1 MIPSEARST
10 RTRRLGPPWAA
21 IAWALAVVFAMA
33 GGAAWAE
40 TNGHEAQADFPPSL
54 ESYHD
59 ADLESIPAIL
69 ANRIRQ
75 VPFNLVATLIFFCAI
90 VHTFMAGR
98 FTRISHERRLKQKT
112 RIENGEARPGSVDIA
127 AEVAHFFGEVEVI
140 FGLWTIPLVTAIMVF
155 FGWHAV
161 VEYFENDV
169 NLTEAAFVVAI
180 MILASTRPILKLAE
194 SVMLGISRVLG
205 GSLSAFWITTLTI
218 GPLLG
223 SFITE
228 PAAMTIVALLL
239 SQRFYDLGP
248 STKFK
253 YATLGLLFVNV
264 SVGGTMTNFAAPPV
278 LMVAGP
284 WNWGTA
290 FMMSHFGWKV
300 IIGILISNGLCFWLF
315 RKELDRLQDAFA
327 LRTLKN
333 EIGRRF
339 VTRELIESEWRKVAP
354 AIEQDQEVF
363 ASVDTTIRAWVD
375 DIRQRMA
382 ADLLPQLE
390 SEGVDPDLIEEALD
404 SRFNEVLLYHLRR
417 SAPGLLPED
426 KRPEFQDPDWDKRE
440 DPVPKW
446 VTVIHLLFMGWI
458 IVNSHHPGMFVLG
471 LMFFLGFSQV
481 TPQYQNRI
489 QLQPAMLVGFFL
501 AGLVIHGGV
510 QAWWIA
516 PVLGNLSEM
525 PLMLGAT
532 MLTAFNDNSAITYL
546 STLVPGFTD
555 ALKYAVV
562 AGAVAGGGLTV
573 IANAPNPAGQSIL
586 KEHFDGAVSPMGL
599 LRAALIPTM
608 IVWLCLAFL

>member
-1 MIPSEARST
+1 VC
-10 RTRRLGPPWAA
+10 LGVLGSV
-21 IAWALAVVFAMA
+21 AWADTSAH
-33 GGAAWAE
+33 G
-40 TNGHEAQADFPPSL
+40 TQADFPPSL

-59 ADLESIPAIL
+59 SDLESIPAIL
-69 ANRIRQ
+69 AHRIRE

-90 VHTFMAGR
+90 VHTFMASK
-98 FTRISHERRLKQKT
+98 FSRISHQRRLRQKIK
-112 RIENGEARPGSVDIA
+112 IENGEARPGSADIL
-127 AEVAHFFGEVEVI
+127 AEVCHFLGEVEVV
-140 FGLWTIPLVTAIMVF
+140 FGLWTIPLIASIVVM
-155 FGWHAV
+155 FGWQAV
-161 VEYFENDV
+161 VAYFENDV

-180 MILASTRPILKLAE
+180 MVLASTRPILKLAE

-205 GSLSAFWITTLTI
+205 GSLSAFWFTTLTI

-228 PAAMTIVALLL
+228 PAAMMIVALLL

-248 STKFK
+248 SPKFK
-253 YATLGLLFVNV
+253 YATLGLLFVNI
-264 SVGGTMTNFAAPPV
+264 SVGGTLTHFAAPPV

-290 FMMSHFGWKV
+290 FMLSHFGWKV
-300 IIGILISNGLCFWLF
+300 MIGILISNGLCFWLF

-327 LRTLKN
+327 LRSLKD

-354 AIEQDQEVF
+354 EIEQDQEVF
-363 ASVDTTIRAWVD
+363 ASVDAASRAWVD
-375 DIRQRMA
+375 GIRQRMA
-382 ADLLPQLE
+382 TDLLPQLE

-404 SRFNEVLLYHLRR
+404 SRFNEVLLSHFRR

-426 KRPEFQDPDWDKRE
+426 KRPEFHDPDWDKRE
-440 DPVPKW
+440 DPVPAW
-446 VTVIHLLFMGWI
+446 VTVIHVLFMGWT
-458 IVNSHHPGMFVLG
+458 IVNSHHPGMFILG

-516 PVLGNLSEM
+516 PVLGNLSEV
-525 PLMLGAT
+525 PLMVGAT

-555 ALKYAVV
+555 GLKYAVV

-573 IANAPNPAGQSIL
+573 IANAPNPAGQSVL
-586 KEHFDGAVSPMGL
+586 KGHFDGAVSPMGL
-599 LRAALIPTM
+599 LRAALVPTM
-608 IVWLCLAFL
+608 IVWLCLAVL

>member
-1 MIPSEARST
+1 MTSETDPARL
-10 RTRRLGPPWAA
+10 RRFGPPSARFL
-21 IAWALAVVFAMA
+21 WALVLGLALS
-33 GGAAWAE
+33 GGVAWAE
-40 TNGHEAQADFPPSL
+40 TDGHEAQADFPPSL

-69 ANRIRQ
+69 AHRIRQ
-75 VPFNLVATLIFFCAI
+75 VPFNLVATLFFFCAI
-90 VHTFMAGR
+90 VHTFMASK
-98 FTRISHERRLKQKT
+98 FSRISQERRLRQKI
-112 RIENGEARPGSVDIA
+112 RIESGEARPGSADILG
-127 AEVAHFFGEVEVI
+127 EVCHFLGEVEVV
-140 FGLWTIPLVTAIMVF
+140 FGLWTIPLIASIVVM

-161 VEYFENDV
+161 VAYFENGV

-180 MILASTRPILKLAE
+180 MVLASTRPILKLAE

-205 GSLSAFWITTLTI
+205 GSLSAFWFTTLTI

-228 PAAMTIVALLL
+228 PAAMMIVALLL
-239 SQRFYDLGP
+239 SQRFYELGP
-248 STKFK
+248 SPKFK
-253 YATLGLLFVNV
+253 YATLGLLFVNI
-264 SVGGTMTNFAAPPV
+264 SVGGTMTHFAAPPV

-315 RKELDRLQDAFA
+315 RKELGRMQDAFA
-327 LRTLKN
+327 LRSLKD

-354 AIEQDQEVF
+354 EIEQDQEVF
-363 ASVDTTIRAWVD
+363 ASVDAATRAWVD
-375 DIRQRMA
+375 GIRQRMA
-382 ADLLPQLE
+382 TDLLPQLE

-404 SRFNEVLLYHLRR
+404 SRFNEVLLSHFRR
-417 SAPGLLPED
+417 FAPGLLPED
-426 KRPEFQDPDWDKRE
+426 KRPEFLDPDWDERE
-440 DPVPKW
+440 DPVPTW
-446 VTVIHLLFMGWI
+446 VTVIHVLFMGWTI
-458 IVNSHHPGMFVLG
+458 ANSHHPGMFILG
-471 LMFFLGFSQV
+471 LMFFLGFSQA

-516 PVLGNLSEM
+516 PVLGNLSEV
-525 PLMLGAT
+525 PLMVGAT

-555 ALKYAVV
+555 SLKYAVV

-573 IANAPNPAGQSIL
+573 IANAPNPAGQSVL
-586 KEHFDGAVSPMGL
+586 KGHFDGAVSPMGL
-599 LRAALIPTM
+599 LRAALVPTM
-608 IVWLCLAFL
+608 IVWLCLAVL